1 MKNNRYF
8 LNTVLA
14 VVVFVACAIALLVR
28 VWLPAAVI
36 PELNIPNMV
45 ALSVIALLIEHFL
58 TKGNPRCYI
67 CIPVFG
73 ALTFGILPLMAGF
86 ACQHTFW
93 KFGLVGAVVFTVA
106 TFLFTSAQDR
116 LLTGPKAKAAIV
128 VTAAGIWLASQCLP
142 ASSCK

>member
-1 MKNNRYF
+1 MKKNPYF

-14 VVVFVACAIALLVR
+14 IVVFLACAIALLVR

-86 ACQHTFW
+86 ACQHDFW
-93 KFGLVGAVVFTVA
+93 KYGLVGAVVFTVT
-106 TFLFTSAQDR
+106 TFLFTSATDR
-116 LLTGPKAKAAIV
+116 LLTGPKAKAAAVI
-128 VTAAGIWLASQCLP
+128 TGLGIFLASQCFAGIIL
-142 ASSCK
+142 

>member
-1 MKNNRYF
+1 M
-8 LNTVLA
+8 
-14 VVVFVACAIALLVR
+14 VFVACAIALLVR

-36 PELNIPNMV
+36 PRLNIPNMV
-45 ALSVIALLIEHFL
+45 TLSVIALLIEHFL

-73 ALTFGILPLMAGF
+73 ALVFGILPLMAGF
-86 ACQHTFW
+86 ACQHDFW
-93 KFGLVGAVVFTVA
+93 KYGLVGAVVFTAV

-128 VTAAGIWLASQCLP
+128 VTALGIILASQCFAGIIL
-142 ASSCK
+142 

>member
-1 MKNNRYF
+1 MKNNKY
-8 LNTVLA
+8 LLSTILAA
-14 VVVFVACAIALLVR
+14 VVFAACVTAMLIR
-28 VWLPAAVI
+28 VWIPAAVL
-36 PELNIPNMV
+36 PPLNIPNMV
-45 ALSVIALLIEHFL
+45 ALSVVALLIEHFL

-93 KFGLVGAVVFTVA
+93 KFGLVGAVVFSVT

-116 LLTGPKAKAAIV
+116 LLTGPKARAAAVI
-128 VTAAGIWLASQCLP
+128 TGIGIWLAVQCFAGIIL
-142 ASSCK
+142 